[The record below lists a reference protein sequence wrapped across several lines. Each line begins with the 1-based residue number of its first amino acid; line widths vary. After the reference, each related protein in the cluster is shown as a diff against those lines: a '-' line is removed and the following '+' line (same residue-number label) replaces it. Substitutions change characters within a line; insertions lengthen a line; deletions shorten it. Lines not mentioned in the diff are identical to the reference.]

1 MSEKYNLQHLMFL
14 SVESDQEG
22 GGVLV
27 VTVITQ
33 NQTTSYGRLFSLRAG
48 SQLSGEEHWRIR
60 WTRLSLERGST
71 DLKNVK
77 PLNITKTVKQLF
89 YLNSCAS
96 KHKPN
101 RSDSYTLISFFCDM
115 IRSFGKRNKVLSDI
129 ADGWFFL
136 R

>member
-1 MSEKYNLQHLMFL
+1 MYEKYNLQHLMFL

-77 PLNITKTVKQLF
+77 PLTLLKL
-89 YLNSCAS
+89 LN
-96 KHKPN
+96 N
-101 RSDSYTLISFFCDM
+101 SFT
-115 IRSFGKRNKVLSDI
+115 
-129 ADGWFFL
+129 
-136 R
+136 